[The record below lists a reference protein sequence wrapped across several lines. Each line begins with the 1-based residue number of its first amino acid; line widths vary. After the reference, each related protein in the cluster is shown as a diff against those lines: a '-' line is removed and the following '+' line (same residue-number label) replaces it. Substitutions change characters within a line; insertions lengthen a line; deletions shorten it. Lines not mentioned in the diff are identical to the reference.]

1 MGREKMSFVQSL
13 IDFGTCCGETAGIL
27 DLPYLRTAH
36 QRRQRIIEAAGS
48 AALDGRP
55 TSPERLFSW
64 VSDIPLAGQPNLGAE
79 GYAARLLRLLGRPV
93 SSDPL
98 AAEARDLAEAVRA
111 KADRDVVAAAAI
123 LFRAPDSITPISRA
137 AYHLYLRGC
146 LGPAEPALSPLFNGL
161 AKAARR
167 PAAVFDS
174 YIADRLARASRRSL
188 SNARTLRGGLATV
201 YAVLGGARSSS
212 KVHGIAELLFAGH
225 PLNVTKATR
234 LFSVSRLVA
243 RKHLLR
249 LERDGLAERATRSKS
264 GAIFVARDGLMTF
277 GEAMGTPLPRESGS
291 LNVGGTNPLTSEH
304 RSRLEAIG
312 DDVAERMRDL
322 DSLLERLG
330 AKPPLPGS

>member
-1 MGREKMSFVQSL
+1 MGKLSIYQSL
-13 IDFGTCCGETAGIL
+13 VDFGAACGESAGIL
-27 DLPYLRTAH
+27 DVPYLRAAH

-64 VSDIPLAGQPNLGAE
+64 VSDIPLVGQPNLGAE
-79 GYAARLLRLLGRPV
+79 GYAARLLRLLGRPA

-111 KADRDVVAAAAI
+111 KADRDAVAAAVL
-123 LFRAPDSITPISRA
+123 LFRAPDSITPVSRA

-174 YIADRLARASRRSL
+174 YIADRLAKASRRSL
-188 SNARTLRGGLATV
+188 SNARTLRAGLATV

-225 PLNVTKATR
+225 PLNVSKATK

-249 LERDGLAERATRSKS
+249 LEHDGLAERATRSKS

-277 GEAMGTPLPRESGS
+277 GQAVGTPLPRDSGP
-291 LNVGGTNPLTSEH
+291 LNVGGINPLTSEH
-304 RSRLEAIG
+304 RSRLEAIS
-312 DDVAERMRDL
+312 DDIAERMRDL
-322 DSLLERLG
+322 DSLLDRLST
-330 AKPPLPGS
+330 KPPSPDS

>member
-1 MGREKMSFVQSL
+1 VDREKTLFVQSL

-27 DLPYLRTAH
+27 DIPYLRSAH

-79 GYAARLLRLLGRPV
+79 GYAARLLRLLGRPG
-93 SSDPL
+93 SADPL
-98 AAEARDLAEAVRA
+98 AAEARDLAESVRA
-111 KADRDVVAAAAI
+111 KADRDVVTAAAL

-174 YIADRLARASRRSL
+174 YIADRLARASKRSL
-188 SNARTLRGGLATV
+188 SNARTLRSGLATV

-249 LERDGLAERATRSKS
+249 LERDGLAERATRSRS

-277 GEAMGTPLPRESGS
+277 GQATGVPLPREAGP
-291 LNVGGTNPLTSEH
+291 LNVGGLNPLTSEH
-304 RSRLEAIG
+304 RSRLEAIS
-312 DDVAERMRDL
+312 DDIAERMRDL
-322 DSLLERLG
+322 DSLLDRLS
-330 AKPPLPGS
+330 AKPPPLDS

>member
-1 MGREKMSFVQSL
+1 MSLFQSL
-13 IDFGTCCGETAGIL
+13 IDFGVCCGETAGIL
-27 DLPYLRTAH
+27 DVPYLRTAH

-79 GYAARLLRLLGRPV
+79 GYAARLLRLLGRPG
-93 SSDPL
+93 SADPL
-98 AAEARDLAEAVRA
+98 AAEVRDLAESVRA
-111 KADRDVVAAAAI
+111 KADRDVVTAAA
-123 LFRAPDSITPISRA
+123 LFFRAPDSITPISRA

-188 SNARTLRGGLATV
+188 LNARTLRGGLATV

-212 KVHGIAELLFAGH
+212 KVHGMAELLFAGH

-249 LERDGLAERATRSKS
+249 LEHDGLAERATRSKS

-277 GEAMGTPLPRESGS
+277 GQAMGTPAPRESGP
-291 LNVGGTNPLTSEH
+291 LNVGGVNPLTSEH
-304 RSRLEAIG
+304 RSRLDAIS
-312 DDVAERMRDL
+312 DDIAERMRDL
-322 DSLLERLG
+322 DSLLDRLG
-330 AKPPLPGS
+330 AKPSLPDP